1 MSESL
6 TIHAKI
12 IVVATCLIGAGA
24 AMETARAAT
33 ISYSVAGVAA
43 ANSPSPLVAPA
54 DSVFGADGY
63 PGDSVGLD
71 AYSGTLDLTPGVQT
85 IALNTLRWT
94 VNPTYYGGET
104 GPWPEFDFTQNLNR
118 SITLDGVTGG
128 LTQSGSIHSTYFTDT
143 LSVAAS
149 TSNSLIV
156 DGYRVT
162 ITAQPTAPVDASDW
176 GAQTPQTLYAT
187 VDISAAPKLP
197 TPGAPDHSI
206 AAVPEPSTWAMMIL
220 GIGGLGAVLRRRRS
234 GMTAP
239 ALALG

>member
-1 MSESL
+1 MSE
-6 TIHAKI
+6 KP
-12 IVVATCLIGAGA
+12 IVDARLVVLATCLLGAMA
-24 AMETARAAT
+24 ATATARAAT
-33 ISYSVAGVAA
+33 ISYSVTGVSA
-43 ANSPSPLVAPA
+43 ANSPSPLVAPS

-85 IALNTLRWT
+85 IALNTLQWT

-104 GPWPEFDFTQNLNR
+104 GPWPEFDFAQNLNR

-128 LTQSGSIHSTYFTDT
+128 LTQSGSIHSTYYDDT

-149 TSNSLIV
+149 ASRSLIV

-162 ITAQPTAPVDASDW
+162 ITGQPTAPADAGDW
-176 GAQTPQTLYAT
+176 GAQAPQTLYAT
-187 VDISAAPKLP
+187 VN
-197 TPGAPDHSI
+197 I

-220 GIGGLGAVLRRRRS
+220 GVGAIGAVLRRNRAR
-234 GMTAP
+234 
-239 ALALG
+239 LAFA